1 MPRYTR
7 NVGPVETLRVLVTV
21 KAYPAVGRRG
31 EAVCVAGIDVDRSR
45 FIRLFPVPFRDLPR
59 VNRFKKYETIELE
72 ARKANDPR
80 PESYTPNTDSIKK
93 IRDALSTRKA
103 KERRAFVE
111 PLMSASMCE
120 IRRRREA
127 DGISLG
133 VFRPAE
139 LREFVVEEDRSPW
152 DPKRQ
157 SRVDQPS
164 MLMPG
169 KTALEKLPYRFLYS
183 YRCADAACN
192 GHRQSIIDWEIGAA
206 FREWRDE
213 HRSEEAAIEL
223 IRQKWAEQMWQ
234 PKRDTFFYTGNQHD
248 NPDGFLVL
256 GVFWPE
262 KVATGGSRSP
272 GGQASPLPL
281 R

>member
-1 MPRYTR
+1 VTAKRPHTLRA
-7 NVGPVETLRVLVTV
+7 VGPVETLRVLVTV

-31 EAVCVAGIDVDRSR
+31 EAVCVAGIDVDRPR

-59 VNRFKKYETIELE
+59 VNRFKKYETIELK

-80 PESYTPNTDSIKK
+80 PESYTPNTDSIRKV
-93 IRDALSTRKA
+93 RDALPAGKA
-103 KERRAFVE
+103 KERRAYVE
-111 PLMSASMCE
+111 PLLSGSMCE

-127 DGISLG
+127 DGTSLG

-139 LREFVVEEDRSPW
+139 LRDFVVEEDRSAW
-152 DPKRQ
+152 DPAKQ
-157 SRVDQPS
+157 IRVDQPS

-169 KTALEKLPYRFLYS
+169 KTALEKLPYRFLYA
-183 YRCADAACN
+183 YRCADAACK

-206 FREWRDE
+206 FRDWRDE
-213 HRSEEAAIEL
+213 RGSEEAAVEL
-223 IRQKWAEQMWQ
+223 IRQKWAEQMWK
-234 PKRDTFFYTGNQHD
+234 PTRDTFFYTGNQHD

-262 KVATGGSRSP
+262 KLARGASQSP
-272 GGQASPLPL
+272 
-281 R
+281 